1 LKYIKTFESYVKEGV
16 KKVGDTFEFD
26 WLADMPDDVMPLRF
40 KKYRGKTL
48 KFGDSE
54 TTYTYYYA
62 YEMVKSD
69 FSTDFMKS
77 LKTLDDNIKPRDV
90 SQLVNKAVI
99 GFDNVFGTNK
109 FDTIVSPVS
118 SSLIL
123 TEIVNQLQKKSGV
136 TNLFSEAFVKNT
148 STDITLDMDKVNNL
162 PEKTYKSV
170 MKSFEKATA
179 PGKPFKIK
187 EIFSAYRKFFH
198 DFIKFNKSEDK
209 KLFNAVEGKRII
221 LVDDYKTSGT
231 TIKEMMKQLSDCG
244 ATEVV
249 IFVLIKLG

>member
-1 LKYIKTFESYVKEGV
+1 LKYIKTFESYVREGV

-26 WLADMPDDVMPLRF
+26 WLADMPDDVMALRF

-48 KFGDSE
+48 KFGDNE

-62 YEMVKSD
+62 YEMLKSD

-77 LKTLDDNIKPRDV
+77 LKTLDNNIKPRDV
-90 SQLVNKAVI
+90 SQLVNKAVL
-99 GFDNVFGTNK
+99 GFNIVFGANK
-109 FDTIVSPVS
+109 FDTIVAPVS

-136 TNLFSEAFVKNT
+136 ANLFSDAFVKNA

-179 PGKPFKIK
+179 PEKPFKIK

-209 KLFNAVEGKRII
+209 KLFNAVEGKRVI
-221 LVDDYKTSGT
+221 LVDDYTTSGT

-244 ATEVV
+244 AAEVV

>member
-1 LKYIKTFESYVKEGV
+1 MKYIKTFESYVKEGV

-26 WLADMPDDVMPLRF
+26 WLADMPDDVMPLQF

-48 KFGDSE
+48 KFEGSE

-62 YEMVKSD
+62 YEMLKSD

-90 SQLVNKAVI
+90 SQLVNKAVM
-99 GFDNVFGTNK
+99 GFDNVFGANK
-109 FDTIVSPVS
+109 FDTIVSPTS

-123 TEIVNQLQKKSGV
+123 TEVVNQLQKKSGV
-136 TNLFSEAFVKNT
+136 ANLFSEAFVKNA
-148 STDITLDMDKVNNL
+148 STDITLDMNKVNNL

-179 PGKPFKIK
+179 PDKPFKIK

-198 DFIKFNKSEDK
+198 DFIKFNKSEDR
-209 KLFNAVEGKRII
+209 KLFNAVEGKKVI

-231 TIKEMMKQLSDCG
+231 TIKEMLKQLSDCG
-244 ATEVV
+244 AAEVV